1 MKQKGQYYPFS
12 TKQVLL
18 LLENYVTWVVAKNT
32 IKWWGY
38 REEHLKVNE
47 D

>member
-1 MKQKGQYYPFS
+1 MKQNDSIILFQR
-12 TKQVLL
+12 QVLL
-18 LLENYVTWVVAKNT
+18 LLENYVTWEAAKNT